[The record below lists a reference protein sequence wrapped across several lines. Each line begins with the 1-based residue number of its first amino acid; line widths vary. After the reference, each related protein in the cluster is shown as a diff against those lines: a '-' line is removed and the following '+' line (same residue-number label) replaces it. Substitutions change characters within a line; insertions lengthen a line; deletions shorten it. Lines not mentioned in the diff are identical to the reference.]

1 MYRGRLAERMPTDMA
16 ATDKTND
23 LGGLEKS
30 LEELEALVARLESGD
45 LPLEQALKEFEHGVK
60 LTRQCQAALQ
70 EAEQKVE
77 ILLKKTADGRAEP
90 VRRPATE
97 ERTLI
102 RGDRSRSSQRLR
114 RDALQALDQRAQE
127 HLVEAQLARRR
138 RLLEQ
143 RRAHAHERQRADA
156 P

>member
-1 MYRGRLAERMPTDMA
+1 MDMA
-16 ATDKTND
+16 ATDKSSD

-77 ILLKKTADGRAEP
+77 ILLKKTAQAEP
-90 VRRPATE
+90 TPFANDDE
-97 ERTLI
+97 E
-102 RGDRSRSSQRLR
+102 
-114 RDALQALDQRAQE
+114 A
-127 HLVEAQLARRR
+127 
-138 RLLEQ
+138 
-143 RRAHAHERQRADA
+143 
-156 P
+156 